1 MDVKVIGQVD
11 DKFISILTKDNFLM
25 LLDQH
30 AVDERIRLE
39 KMIESKKYRNAKN
52 FWEPNYSKKPTFEW
66 SFSRILSN
74 SSKARPTPK
83 DAKFCTVYFS
93 HETLVWPCLSSVS
106 QSPRKRAFKS
116 RFFAVF

>member
-52 FWEPNYSKKPTFEW
+52 FWEPKYSKKPSFEW
-66 SFSRILSN
+66 SFSRTLSN

-93 HETLVWPCLSSVS
+93 HGTFGL
-106 QSPRKRAFKS
+106 AFLALPKVLEKGHS
-116 RFFAVF
+116 KGGFFAVF

>member
-39 KMIESKKYRNAKN
+39 KIIESKKYRNAKKIG
-52 FWEPNYSKKPTFEW
+52 SQIT
-66 SFSRILSN
+66 
-74 SSKARPTPK
+74 
-83 DAKFCTVYFS
+83 AKSLLLNGPFRG
-93 HETLVWPCLSSVS
+93 L
-106 QSPRKRAFKS
+106 
-116 RFFAVF
+116 